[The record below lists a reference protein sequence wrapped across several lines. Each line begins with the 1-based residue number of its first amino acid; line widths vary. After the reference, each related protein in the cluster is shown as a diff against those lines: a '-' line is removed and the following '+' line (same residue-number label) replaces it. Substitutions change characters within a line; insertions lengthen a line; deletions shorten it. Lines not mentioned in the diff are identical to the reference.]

1 MTAVG
6 QGLDKGKEP
15 KFPVL
20 HTKTAVYKNVTVT
33 QVTRAWIFIL
43 HDNGVCNVKAE
54 DLLPETRVALG
65 MDKIQ
70 ADDDRGKS
78 GQASRSFAPLAQKL
92 SAVTKLATDWQQNGK
107 QRLDQMTAANPM
119 ALYLMLGILA
129 VTYIVVSA
137 LFWMICRKTHN
148 SPGPL
153 VWVPVLQLIPLL
165 RAANMSRVWF
175 MACIVPVGIVIG
187 IAMVSHALVASCI
200 IIGMP
205 LALFINIIA
214 TIVWAVKICKTR
226 GKSPFV
232 AFLLILPPTS
242 VFAFLYLAFSRS
254 APVQIQ
260 SNEPLALSFA

>member
-1 MTAVG
+1 MRSIGNHCVYAGRLVKLLFLLIFLNSVNTFAQGTKGHTEMRFAVL
-6 QGLDKGKEP
+6 Q
-15 KFPVL
+15 
-20 HTKTAVYKNVTVT
+20 TKTGAYTNVTVT
-33 QVTRAWIFIL
+33 QVTKKWIFIL
-43 HDNGVCNVKAE
+43 HDNGVCNIKPEDLTPQMQAALGYDKIAAAE
-54 DLLPETRVALG
+54 DDNKSARPGHSPFANLQLG
-65 MDKIQ
+65 KFA
-70 ADDDRGKS
+70 ADWTKHG
-78 GQASRSFAPLAQKL
+78 PQKL
-92 SAVTKLATDWQQNGK
+92 KST
-107 QRLDQMTAANPM
+107 LDQMTAGSPV

-129 VTYIVVSA
+129 ATHILVSA

-175 MACIVPVGIVIG
+175 FAYFIPV
-187 IAMVSHALVASCI
+187 L
-200 IIGMP
+200 
-205 LALFINIIA
+205 NIIA
-214 TIVWAVKICKTR
+214 QIVWSVKICKTR

-254 APVQIQ
+254 APVQIS